1 MCRVPGYVKEYIN
14 PHPPYV
20 PMVMNT
26 PHDDD
31 DVKPAMRAVFGKTT
45 QPPLERLFCD
55 RPTDGVDQ

>member
-1 MCRVPGYVKEYIN
+1 
-14 PHPPYV
+14 
-20 PMVMNT
+20 MVMNT

>member
-1 MCRVPGYVKEYIN
+1 
-14 PHPPYV
+14 
-20 PMVMNT
+20 MVMNT

-31 DVKPAMRAVFGKTT
+31 GKAPMTALFGKTT